1 MMDYFKKNLGE
12 DNLNLPL
19 TLYHW
24 LGSKMNEKYGLT
36 ENNAY
41 PEDLNFISID
51 LDNFKDM
58 EKLATIKIKIGAR
71 WLDDIVDNN
80 KFRQDKID
88 GVEEDTEEDE

>member
-1 MMDYFKKNLGE
+1 
-12 DNLNLPL
+12 
-19 TLYHW
+19 
-24 LGSKMNEKYGLT
+24 MNEKYGLT